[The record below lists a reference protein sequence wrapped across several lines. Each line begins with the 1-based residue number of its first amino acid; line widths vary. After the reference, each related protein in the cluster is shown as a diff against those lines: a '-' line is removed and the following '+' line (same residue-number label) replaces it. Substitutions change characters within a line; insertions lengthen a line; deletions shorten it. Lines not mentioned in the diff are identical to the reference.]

1 MDILSLLFLIVAVV
15 LGFTK
20 KMNVGF
26 IAMGLSLILGKLGG
40 ISDKAII
47 AGFSSSTFVSLLG
60 ITFWF
65 AIINQTGVV
74 DLLAKKAVAMSSK
87 TSWAV
92 PFMVMALGFIV
103 SYMGPG
109 AVPATIVPILSIPL
123 AFEMGVNPMLYCLP
137 GFAGLVAGRIS
148 PFTPEGVYMAELGAA
163 QGHSANLVPY
173 VTINGIVLSLVCT
186 MAVFI
191 FYKGWVK
198 PQKEYKMADL
208 PKFDTK
214 QKICLLSILAMVVM
228 VVGFSIS
235 TPLACLLIGVI
246 LLVMGIGSEK
256 ETVRTMPWGT
266 MVLVSGV
273 SLLMNVVNELGGIT
287 LLSDMLTNIM
297 SAKTS
302 AGVMGITAGMMS
314 WFSSSFGVVFPTLMP
329 TVPDIVQSFGGN
341 ISGAPM
347 LSAIAF
353 GASIAGISPF
363 SSGGSMCIS
372 AMSVDSRFDDS
383 QTNKVF
389 IEFFIWAGVFLLIT
403 AVLGFLGIFDILA
416 AAIM

>member
-1 MDILSLLFLIVAVV
+1 MDILSLVFLIVAVV

-123 AFEMGVNPMLYCLP
+123 AYEMGVNPMLYCLP
-137 GFAGLVAGRIS
+137 GFTGLVAGRIS
-148 PFTPEGVYMAELGAA
+148 PFTPEGVYMADLGAA
-163 QGHSANLVPY
+163 QGHSANLVSY

-186 MAVFI
+186 LAVFI

-198 PQKEYKMADL
+198 PEKEYKMSDL

-256 ETVRTMPWGT
+256 ETIRTMPWGT

-273 SLLMNVVNELGGIT
+273 SLLMNVVNELEGIT
-287 LLSDMLTNIM
+287 LLSNMLTSIM
-297 SAKTS
+297 SVKTS
-302 AGVMGITAGMMS
+302 AGIMGITAGMMS

-329 TVPDIVQSFGGN
+329 TVPDIVQSFGGS

-389 IEFFIWAGVFLLIT
+389 IEFFIWAVVFLAIT